1 MTICGSIGLICGS
14 VITVGLR
21 LGFGLGYVR
30 VVRVRNTVRV
40 ILGLALGSRL
50 LIVVIVVYTN
60 CWKK

>member
-40 ILGLALGSRL
+40 RVILGLALGSRL
-50 LIVVIVVYTN
+50 LIVVYTN